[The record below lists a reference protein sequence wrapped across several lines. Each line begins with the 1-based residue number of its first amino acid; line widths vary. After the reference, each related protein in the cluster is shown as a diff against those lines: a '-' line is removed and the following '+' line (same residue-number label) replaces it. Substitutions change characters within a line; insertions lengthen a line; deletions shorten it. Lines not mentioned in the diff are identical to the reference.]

1 MKNFRKLLSV
11 ILIITMIFAFSGCF
25 FNECSLC
32 GEEGDDIN
40 PVKKRKYYGKERY
53 MCELCWLG
61 YMVDLR
67 EKEVEKYY

>member
-1 MKNFRKLLSV
+1 MKKIISIFLILVTV
-11 ILIITMIFAFSGCF
+11 ISMSGCF

-32 GEEGDDIN
+32 GEEGDDVN
-40 PVKKRKYYGKERY
+40 RVKKHKYYGEECY

-61 YMVDLR
+61 YMVDLA